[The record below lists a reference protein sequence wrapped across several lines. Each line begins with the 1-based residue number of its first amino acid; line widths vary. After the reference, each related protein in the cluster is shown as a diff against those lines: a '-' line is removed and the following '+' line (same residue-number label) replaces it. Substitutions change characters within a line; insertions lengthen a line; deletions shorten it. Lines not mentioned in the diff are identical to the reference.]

1 MTRSSRASVGRM
13 SRKPRGAE
21 RSGLRDPD
29 SIGEGYKEWV
39 CSRSSA
45 CSDVRGR
52 ATAPPSGQHC
62 EISQDLNTD
71 RTLAPRLQTHRASNA
86 VPKSLSRPVAAAGG
100 SESMVQPDSRTAQLR
115 ADATK
120 TVRGLGVSDILR
132 PKTQEFSAASA
143 AVGDMLHSRTADEQ
157 LRARLESA
165 RRLGALGAEAR
176 DLAEL
181 FRALY
186 EETARVVDATVF
198 LFALYDEASET
209 VEVIRQIDRGEEHE
223 GGSFPLGKGF
233 TSEVIRTRLPK
244 VIRRWS
250 AEGPP
255 VRVLYGTEAG
265 KLVAPQSGLVVPI
278 LSGDRVLGVL
288 SVQSYRPEAY
298 EDADVLSLGAI
309 AAQAAITIKRLRATE
324 QLALE
329 HERHALQLEA
339 VLAGMNDALLIVDA
353 RGAIVRFNRAARE
366 LLRLDSAS
374 LVLGQ
379 PLERQ
384 RVEQWPITAREIAA
398 ALVPVI
404 DSLRSGTNVDGLE
417 IEPSSEERCVLSV
430 SASAL
435 SSPKG
440 GLQGGVVVLHDITAR
455 RDLEQLRE
463 DIFAMAWH
471 DMQTPITLIR
481 GHAELLLR
489 RLTSGKP
496 DPKATRSAA
505 AMIVK
510 HADRLAELLT
520 ILFDV
525 HCLEAGLLS
534 ISLWPTNLG
543 ALVRDLAE
551 GLRPTT
557 RHTINVLAGE
567 GVVGECDER
576 RNRQV
581 LMNLISNAQKYSAD
595 GSTITVSVVADERT
609 ATISVRDEGIGLD
622 ATDLAQVF
630 HRGYRAE
637 SARHLA
643 GRGLGLYFG
652 NGIVEAHGGRMS
664 AESSGRGQGSTF
676 HRALP
681 LRQEPDV
688 DDRLERPA

>member
-1 MTRSSRASVGRM
+1 
-13 SRKPRGAE
+13 
-21 RSGLRDPD
+21 
-29 SIGEGYKEWV
+29 
-39 CSRSSA
+39 
-45 CSDVRGR
+45 
-52 ATAPPSGQHC
+52 
-62 EISQDLNTD
+62 
-71 RTLAPRLQTHRASNA
+71 
-86 VPKSLSRPVAAAGG
+86 
-100 SESMVQPDSRTAQLR
+100 MVQPDSRTAQLR

-398 ALVPVI
+398 ALVPVV

-417 IEPSSEERCVLSV
+417 LELRSGERRVLSV
-430 SASAL
+430 GASAL
-435 SSPKG
+435 RSSRGP
-440 GLQGGVVVLHDITAR
+440 LQGGVVVLRDITEQ
-455 RDLEQLRE
+455 RDLERLRE

-471 DMQTPITLIR
+471 DMGTPLTLIR
-481 GHAELLLR
+481 GHAEILLR
-489 RLTSGKP
+489 KLSSGEG
-496 DPKATRSAA
+496 DPMGTTAA
-505 AMIVK
+505 AASIVK

-520 ILFDV
+520 TLFDV
-525 HCLEAGLLS
+525 HCLEAGLLALS
-534 ISLWPTNLG
+534 PWPT
-543 ALVRDLAE
+543 DLAA
-551 GLRPTT
+551 LT
-557 RHTINVLAGE
+557 REVSE
-567 GVVGECDER
+567 GVRLTARHNIEVSAELSAVGEWDER
-576 RNRQV
+576 RIRQV
-581 LMNLISNAQKYSAD
+581 IVNLLSNALKYSPE
-595 GSTITVSVVADERT
+595 GSTVTVSVAADAQS
-609 ATISVRDEGIGLD
+609 ATVSVRDEGIGLD
-622 ATDLAQVF
+622 ASELAQVF
-630 HRGYRAE
+630 RRGYRAE
-637 SARHLA
+637 TARRVK
-643 GRGLGLYFG
+643 GDGLGLYFAHG
-652 NGIVEAHGGRMS
+652 LVVKHGGRMW
-664 AESSGRGQGSTF
+664 AESDGHGQGSTF
-676 HRALP
+676 CFTLP
-681 LRQEPDV
+681 LRAEQSADGSV
-688 DDRLERPA
+688 ERPA